1 MWGERV
7 KCPRHDDACERNEES
22 PREGVAAHYQV
33 MEGGRRQQRRRVL
46 APRAVDGGRHA
57 RSDGSVDRG
66 RIRCGVSAR
75 RLQEEKETGGD
86 AWSPRGGEAPT
97 RAPRLQIHS

>member
-1 MWGERV
+1 
-7 KCPRHDDACERNEES
+7 
-22 PREGVAAHYQV
+22 

-66 RIRCGVSAR
+66 GVDRGRIRCGVSAR
-75 RLQEEKETGGD
+75 RLQEEKETGRGRRRLE
-86 AWSPRGGEAPT
+86 SPRRRGPDDSTEATDSFIKQPESHIGMPEQED
-97 RAPRLQIHS
+97 AESC

>member
-1 MWGERV
+1 
-7 KCPRHDDACERNEES
+7 
-22 PREGVAAHYQV
+22 

-66 RIRCGVSAR
+66 RIRGGVSAR

-86 AWSPRGGEAPT
+86 AWSPRGPNNSFFKKKIATVRFFFYGGSNLYLSNDLNIAHF
-97 RAPRLQIHS
+97 LI